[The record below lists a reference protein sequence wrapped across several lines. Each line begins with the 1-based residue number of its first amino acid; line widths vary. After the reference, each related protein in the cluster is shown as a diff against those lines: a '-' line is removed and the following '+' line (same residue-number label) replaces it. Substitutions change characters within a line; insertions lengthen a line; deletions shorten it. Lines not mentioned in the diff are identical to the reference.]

1 MIKYILRYGS
11 LAQLIIEEIAKGKE
25 VRPRPRHTYIEHIMN
40 VVGIKK
46 CRKVTYLANTNQE
59 ELCQTNH

>member
-11 LAQLIIEEIAKGKE
+11 HAQLIIEEIAKGKK
-25 VRPRPRHTYIEHIMN
+25 VRPRHTYVEHIMN
-40 VVGIKK
+40 VVGIKR
-46 CRKVTYLANTNQE
+46 CRKVKYLANTNQE